1 MSCSGGCKLWG
12 TCSIMSR
19 VIKKNLPR
27 WRWLAAVLLLAGVAP
42 VLAQASLCGYVPGIG
57 TRAQAFTFGIWGDP
71 QVAYYAPGTRFD
83 SEDNKANAQ
92 TVVPRLQQTV
102 ALTNRLAPAF
112 VITLGDNIHNTGE
125 WENFNV
131 FVQAVKPLQMPLYL
145 LMGNHD
151 HVPAADTLP
160 GNPLGRREFANF
172 LWAQQQINGLDKVN
186 YSFDAGDWHFILFS
200 QPGGHGY
207 GLDAYLERHPEFLA
221 WLEADLAAHRDRP
234 TMFFTHHPLL
244 PVGRAQFDQYGPGAA
259 HRARFVELLTRHGNV
274 KYAFFGHVH
283 NTVAAV
289 PLISWRYRGTAFLV
303 MPNAAN
309 FARTADYHETA
320 QSSWGVG
327 LVKLNGQVCEAITF
341 HTLAGET
348 IAIDP
353 ASLEEYDDQVYG
365 YLQPE
370 WAWPAAPALRNGGFE
385 ETALAGWFVNHL
397 LPYENPPQ
405 QKRRLVTGGAFEGSR
420 FLYLYTKARASGN
433 DTQSYLT
440 AEVRQA
446 VSVPAAGQWPVLK
459 LHYNIPAAEYVNPEA
474 CSPYVMVAGYRTGER
489 VYRFALAY
497 ALGKAFSFFGVRG
510 PYACLELAPVFDDWR
525 ELTLYPRSDFARFFP
540 EKNWEKLAIDRVVVT
555 LGVHN
560 DNYSNA
566 QAPAEIGVAFD
577 AVNWTTVSVPTP
589 PTAGVNAEQV
599 SHPVSFTLRQN
610 HPNPFSPATRIAFE
624 LQRAATVRIKI
635 FDLTGR
641 LVASLQEGRMA
652 SGSHSLIWQ
661 PGEEVADGVYLFML
675 AADEEVA
682 LKKMLRL
689 RGSQPR
695 P

>member
-1 MSCSGGCKLWG
+1 MKKSGNCNGGCKLWG

-19 VIKKNLPR
+19 VIKKNLLC
-27 WRWLAAVLLLAGVAP
+27 WGWLAAVLLLGGAAP

-83 SEDNKANAQ
+83 NEDNKANAQ
-92 TVVPRLQQTV
+92 IVVPRLQQTV
-102 ALTNRLAPAF
+102 ALTNQLAPAF

-131 FVQAVKPLQMPLYL
+131 FVQTVKPLQMPLYL

-151 HVPAADTLP
+151 HVPAADTLA
-160 GNPLGRREFANF
+160 GNPLGRREFSNF

-207 GLDAYLERHPEFLA
+207 GVDNYLESHPEYLA

-244 PVGRAQFDQYGPGAA
+244 PVGRVQFDHYGPGAA
-259 HRARFVELLTRHGNV
+259 YRARFVELLTRHGNV

-283 NTVAAV
+283 NTVAAI
-289 PLISWRYRGTAFLV
+289 PLISWRYRGTAFIL

-309 FARTADYHETA
+309 FTRRADYQETA

-327 LVKLNGQVCEAITF
+327 MVKVNGPLCEAITF

-348 IAIDP
+348 IVIDP
-353 ASLEEYDDQVYG
+353 ASFAEYDDNRYG

-370 WAWPAAPALRNGGFE
+370 WALPARPVIRNGSFE
-385 ETALAGWFVNHL
+385 EGDLGGWFVNHL
-397 LPYENPPQ
+397 LPYDNPPVQ
-405 QKRRLVTGGAFEGSR
+405 RRVLKEGEAFDGNR
-420 FLYLYTKARASGN
+420 FLYLHTRAQGGQLN
-433 DTQSYLT
+433 TQSYLT

-446 VSVPAAGQWPVLK
+446 VTVPAAEQWPVLK
-459 LHYNIPAAEYVNPEA
+459 LHYKIAAAEYHSPEI
-474 CSPYVMVAGYRTGER
+474 CRPFIMVAGYKTGER
-489 VYRFALAY
+489 IYRFALAY
-497 ALGKAFSFFGVRG
+497 SLGKPFSLFGVRG
-510 PYACLELAPVFDDWR
+510 PYVCLELTPVFEEWQ
-525 ELTLYPRSDFARFFP
+525 ELQIYPRSDAARFLP
-540 EKNWEKLAIDRVVVT
+540 EMAWQTQNIDRLVVT

-566 QAPAEIGVAFD
+566 AAAAEIGVAFD
-577 AVNWTTVSVPTP
+577 AVNWTTVNVPTP
-589 PTAGVNAEQV
+589 PTTSIV
-599 SHPVSFTLRQN
+599 SALHPNGKSFWLHQN
-610 HPNPFSPATRIAFE
+610 YPNPFNPSTKITFELSQPATIALE
-624 LQRAATVRIKI
+624 VY
-635 FDLTGR
+635 DLNGG
-641 LVASLQEGRMA
+641 LVATLQQGRMNA
-652 SGSHSLIWQ
+652 GSYTVSWQ
-661 PGEEVADGVYLFML
+661 PAVHLSSGVYLLRFG
-675 AADEEVA
+675 ANQVVQTR
-682 LKKMLRL
+682 KMVLLR
-689 RGSQPR
+689 
-695 P
+695 